1 MPRYSIQVVM
11 GLAGSGSLPTV
22 ILFRNTAR
30 PRLRVGLPP
39 QLSMANLDPAAEHFE
54 YELIFDI
61 RDLVSVAEGG
71 SHHGRIGIMTEG
83 CALILHGVFVEN
95 LDWLQEHLEQ
105 LTDDDFLLLNCHGQ
119 LEIYTHVQV

>member
-61 RDLVSVAEGG
+61 RDLVSVAEVTMEGLGLGPKGALLYCIEYLLKIWTG
-71 SHHGRIGIMTEG
+71 SRNTR
-83 CALILHGVFVEN
+83 N
-95 LDWLQEHLEQ
+95 NWQ
-105 LTDDDFLLLNCHGQ
+105 TTTSNC
-119 LEIYTHVQV
+119 